1 MKYKILVAEDDR
13 DIAEFIKLYLE
24 NEGYE
29 VILAGD
35 GLLAYEATLKEK
47 IDLAVVDIM
56 LPKMNG
62 YDLIKKIREGSNIP
76 IVILSAK
83 NLDSDKILGLDLGA
97 DDYLTKP
104 FNPLE
109 LIARIKSNI
118 RRYYSLGSRVEGGD
132 GKASHILKV
141 GDLTL
146 DEEEVTLRK
155 GDAVITITPTEY
167 KMMVLFMKSPGKVFT
182 KMQIYQAVSGGSY
195 VNDDNTLMVHISNLR
210 DKIDDNP
217 REPKYSKNI
226 RGIGDKIE
234 TLAGKGQEPVR
245 APDQKLYHLYT
256 GHCCPDDGH
265 LFWKS
270 ISGKD
275 DYTGSQ
281 GEQAFGRHRAA

>member
-24 NEGYE
+24 NEEYE

-210 DKIDDNP
+210 DKIEDNP
-217 REPKYSKNI
+217 REPKYIKNI
-226 RGIGDKIE
+226 RGIGYKIE
-234 TLAGKGQEPVR
+234 
-245 APDQKLYHLYT
+245 KL
-256 GHCCPDDGH
+256 
-265 LFWKS
+265 
-270 ISGKD
+270 
-275 DYTGSQ
+275 
-281 GEQAFGRHRAA
+281 

>member
-1 MKYKILVAEDDR
+1 MRIMKYKILVAEDDR

-24 NEGYE
+24 NEEYE

-182 KMQIYQAVSGGSY
+182 KMQIYQAVSGEA
-195 VNDDNTLMVHISNLR
+195 M
-210 DKIDDNP
+210 
-217 REPKYSKNI
+217 
-226 RGIGDKIE
+226 
-234 TLAGKGQEPVR
+234 
-245 APDQKLYHLYT
+245 
-256 GHCCPDDGH
+256 
-265 LFWKS
+265 
-270 ISGKD
+270 
-275 DYTGSQ
+275 
-281 GEQAFGRHRAA
+281 

>member
-24 NEGYE
+24 NEEYE

-118 RRYYSLGSRVEGGD
+118 RRYYSLGSRVKGGD

-210 DKIDDNP
+210 DKIEDNP
-217 REPKYSKNI
+217 REPKYIKNI
-226 RGIGDKIE
+226 RGIGYKIE
-234 TLAGKGQEPVR
+234 
-245 APDQKLYHLYT
+245 KL
-256 GHCCPDDGH
+256 
-265 LFWKS
+265 
-270 ISGKD
+270 
-275 DYTGSQ
+275 
-281 GEQAFGRHRAA
+281 

>member
-1 MKYKILVAEDDR
+1 MLFRSYKILVAEDDR

-24 NEGYE
+24 NEEYE

-210 DKIDDNP
+210 DKIEDNP
-217 REPKYSKNI
+217 REPKYIKNI
-226 RGIGDKIE
+226 RGIGYKIE
-234 TLAGKGQEPVR
+234 
-245 APDQKLYHLYT
+245 KL
-256 GHCCPDDGH
+256 
-265 LFWKS
+265 
-270 ISGKD
+270 
-275 DYTGSQ
+275 
-281 GEQAFGRHRAA
+281 